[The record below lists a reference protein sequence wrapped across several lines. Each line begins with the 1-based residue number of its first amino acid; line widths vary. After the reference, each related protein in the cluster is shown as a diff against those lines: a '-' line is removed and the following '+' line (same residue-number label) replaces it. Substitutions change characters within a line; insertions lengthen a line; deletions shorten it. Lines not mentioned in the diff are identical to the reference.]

1 VISSKEA
8 GHALSGA
15 ALNGEKSAVVTG
27 EHAADRCDD
36 KGEEGEEEEA
46 DDDDDEEEEE
56 EEEEEDD
63 VCTSSFADQDSTS
76 LRKRSRLA

>member
-1 VISSKEA
+1 MISSKEA
-8 GHALSGA
+8 GEALSGA

-27 EHAADRCDD
+27 GHAADRCDD
-36 KGEEGEEEEA
+36 KGEEGEEEGA
-46 DDDDDEEEEE
+46 DDDDEEEEE

-76 LRKRSRLA
+76 LRKRSRLT